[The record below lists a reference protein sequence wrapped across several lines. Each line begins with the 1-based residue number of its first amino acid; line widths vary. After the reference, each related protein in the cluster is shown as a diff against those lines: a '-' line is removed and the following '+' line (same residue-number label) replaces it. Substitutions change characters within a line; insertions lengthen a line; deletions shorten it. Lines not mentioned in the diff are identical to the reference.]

1 MDGRKSRCG
10 VWSVH
15 LGMKFRIF
23 QHDWGNGL
31 VLDAEGEVVNIVFN
45 PLDQREVEADVAVMF
60 KKRKKS

>member
-1 MDGRKSRCG
+1 
-10 VWSVH
+10 
-15 LGMKFRIF
+15 MKFRIF

-45 PLDQREVEADVAVMF
+45 PLDQQEVEADVAVMF